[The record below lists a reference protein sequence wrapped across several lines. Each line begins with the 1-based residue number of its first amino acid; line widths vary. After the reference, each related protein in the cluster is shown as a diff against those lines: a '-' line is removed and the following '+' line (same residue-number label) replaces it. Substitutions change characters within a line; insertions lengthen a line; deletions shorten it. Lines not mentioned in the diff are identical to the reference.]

1 MENVIELE
9 QVNKSYPYFQLKD
22 VSLQV
27 KRGFFTGFI
36 GPNGA
41 GKSTIIKLILHL
53 IRPDSGRIRILG
65 MDYQNNEKEIKEKI
79 GFVYSEE
86 LLYGDLTLQD
96 MKRIISP
103 SYSNWDDAIFQ
114 QYREQFEL
122 PLRQKLKTFSKGMKM
137 KVSLAIALSHHAE
150 LLIMDEP
157 TAGLD
162 PIFRREFMEILQEVM
177 LDENK
182 TILFSTHIL
191 NDLTSIVDYITL
203 IQNGQILFSK
213 ESIEIEAD
221 YGIVRGE
228 SELLGRDTQRY
239 FTKVKK
245 TANGFEALTDNV
257 AEVEKIF
264 GHSVIIEKASLEE
277 IMYYSREDKHASA
290 Y

>member
-1 MENVIELE
+1 
-9 QVNKSYPYFQLKD
+9 
-22 VSLQV
+22 
-27 KRGFFTGFI
+27 
-36 GPNGA
+36 
-41 GKSTIIKLILHL
+41 
-53 IRPDSGRIRILG
+53 
-65 MDYQNNEKEIKEKI
+65 
-79 GFVYSEE
+79 
-86 LLYGDLTLQD
+86 
-96 MKRIISP
+96 
-103 SYSNWDDAIFQ
+103 
-114 QYREQFEL
+114 
-122 PLRQKLKTFSKGMKM
+122 
-137 KVSLAIALSHHAE
+137 
-150 LLIMDEP
+150 
-157 TAGLD
+157 
-162 PIFRREFMEILQEVM
+162 M

-228 SELLGRDTQRY
+228 SELLDRDTQRY

>member
-162 PIFRREFMEILQEVM
+162 PIFRREFMEIL
-177 LDENK
+177 
-182 TILFSTHIL
+182 
-191 NDLTSIVDYITL
+191 
-203 IQNGQILFSK
+203 
-213 ESIEIEAD
+213 
-221 YGIVRGE
+221 
-228 SELLGRDTQRY
+228 
-239 FTKVKK
+239 
-245 TANGFEALTDNV
+245 
-257 AEVEKIF
+257 
-264 GHSVIIEKASLEE
+264 
-277 IMYYSREDKHASA
+277 
-290 Y
+290 